1 MLKLQKKANKIKKET
16 TVMEKNQGNQERKIR
31 ESDNIYFLLNQ
42 FPSTLFQF
50 YKDYKNFE
58 KKNSQGQ
65 KKKK

>member
-1 MLKLQKKANKIKKET
+1 
-16 TVMEKNQGNQERKIR
+16 MEKNQGNQERKIR